1 MMLGLGVGGVAVG
14 LFHLLTHAFF
24 KALLFLGAGSVIHGC
39 HDEQDIR
46 RMGGLRRFMPVT
58 FATYAVGMMALAGVI
73 PLAGFWSKDGILHA
87 AHAWSPSHGPFF
99 LGLFGALVTAFY
111 MTRQVCYVFLGE
123 RRAGTPPSLAAHR
136 EAEPNAECGTRKA
149 EDETR
154 NAECA
159 MRNGKLI
166 ESQAYESPKV
176 MTVPLVVLA
185 VFAALMGFLGTPMWP
200 WLQTYLDAGHGGT
213 TLGQVIPLMLI
224 STVVAA
230 AGIGIGWVLYGQRP
244 PKRVES
250 PDVLDRLRPA
260 WFRVL
265 RERFFVDELYEATV
279 VRLTAR
285 FCRFCHSLDAMV
297 LEGLVTVTAYLVLG
311 VSWLAR
317 LVDEYAVNLGFDRG
331 CERLRAGGGFVS
343 RLQDG
348 QIQND
353 LRALGV
359 SLTVFLLLLL
369 WGCR

>member
-1 MMLGLGVGGVAVG
+1 
-14 LFHLLTHAFF
+14 
-24 KALLFLGAGSVIHGC
+24 
-39 HDEQDIR
+39 
-46 RMGGLRRFMPVT
+46 
-58 FATYAVGMMALAGVI
+58 
-73 PLAGFWSKDGILHA
+73 
-87 AHAWSPSHGPFF
+87 
-99 LGLFGALVTAFY
+99 
-111 MTRQVCYVFLGE
+111 
-123 RRAGTPPSLAAHR
+123 
-136 EAEPNAECGTRKA
+136 
-149 EDETR
+149 
-154 NAECA
+154 

-166 ESQAYESPKV
+166 ESQACESPRV

-185 VFAALMGFLGTPMWP
+185 VFAGLLGLLGTPMWP

-213 TLGQVIPLMLI
+213 TLSQVIPLMLI

-230 AGIGIGWVLYGQRP
+230 AGIGLGWLLYGRRP
-244 PKRVES
+244 PKHVET
-250 PDVLDRLRPA
+250 PDVLERLRPA

-265 RERFFVDELYEATV
+265 RERFFVDELYDATV

-285 FCRFCHSLDAMV
+285 FCRFCHSLDAMG

-331 CERLRAGGGFVS
+331 CEQLRAGGGFLS

-348 QIQND
+348 QIQNY